1 MWLLNPYRFAAG
13 VALLLDLYPSAAAA
27 YSLRLLRT
35 AYNGPVIRV
44 RRSSDNTE
52 QDFTAAQVTDGTL
65 TAFCGAGNGFVRTW
79 YDQSGN
85 GIHIAQTDNT
95 KQPQTVTSGAV
106 NTLNSRP
113 AVKFDGS
120 NDFLTGGDV
129 LDLGSNSLSSFAFS
143 DPGNNQSVYAK
154 ALLAGLAGRY
164 NMGTFSG
171 NTSTLVTTTASND
184 LSATVASLYGKAL
197 YSQQVING
205 ASNKL
210 FVNNIERASVNIPAY
225 SALNN
230 TSRFLVGAY
239 NNSNDSG
246 EVAFLGGSIGDL
258 IIYLSNQS
266 SNREGISGNI
276 NAHYGIY

>member
-1 MWLLNPYRFAAG
+1 